1 MLSGATTSALAIAG
15 TAVFRMVVSSD
26 SMKKATATS
35 QGNNRFTDSAG
46 GAGSTETIFQLAGII
61 RLTWR
66 NEFDWIGYLENWFP
80 CLPNAF
86 GVSGFDSIKIFYN
99 AANSF
104 SICALSDFQVFAVDS

>member
-15 TAVFRMVVSSD
+15 TAVFRIVVSSD

-46 GAGSTETIFQLAGII
+46 GVGSTETIFELAGII

-80 CLPNAF
+80 CLPNVF
-86 GVSGFDSIKIFYN
+86 GVSASILSK
-99 AANSF
+99 SF
-104 SICALSDFQVFAVDS
+104 TMLPIVFLSALYPISKFL